1 VKNYGI
7 KLSTREKGTRHLF
20 PVLLA
25 SRSDFLTEGGF
36 SGAFLASPLLQGVKY
51 PPLLSVFFCKLLAP
65 VSVSVDDPATGVQT
79 LEEKGLECSEG
90 EAFDVA
96 PHTEYLASRSPISS
110 S

>member
-1 VKNYGI
+1 M

-36 SGAFLASPLLQGVKY
+36 SGAFLTSPLLQGVKY

-65 VSVSVDDPATGVQT
+65 VSVSVDGPATGVQT
-79 LEEKGLECSEG
+79 FEEKGGCLECSEG
-90 EAFDVA
+90 VAFDVA